1 MEDVYKRHKPQEI
14 QKKMQ
19 CLRIKNTLDEING
32 ILNNAEEK
40 INDLKNTAT
49 ETMQN

>member
-1 MEDVYKRHKPQEI
+1 MSENK
-14 QKKMQ
+14 
-19 CLRIKNTLDEING
+19 KNTVHEING

-40 INDLKNTAT
+40 INDLTNIT